1 MVKNLALL
9 EESSGLYPYFLGCD
23 LHHTRQEGLG
33 LGQGLTTSDRSLGS
47 ASLSRYRV
55 GADHPSEANLGVWDE
70 DVVSCGTSHQSGD

>member
-9 EESSGLYPYFLGCD
+9 EESSGLYPHFLGCD

-33 LGQGLTTSDRSLGS
+33 LEQGTTSDRSLGS

-55 GADHPSEANLGVWDE
+55 GADHTSEANLGV
-70 DVVSCGTSHQSGD
+70 